1 MPRALEVDGA
11 GIRAASLAEIRED
24 LNARQLAAF
33 GSDLVLSEQLPQSQ
47 WSGILALAL
56 TEILEGVVRTA
67 VYGSSV
73 DDAPSTWL
81 DQLGSLAGI
90 ARVQATRSR
99 VTATLTGVAGTGV
112 PFQSRART
120 PAGALF
126 ESLAAVALSPAGV
139 DVEFAAITEGP
150 IEAAAGTLTE
160 IVTVI
165 AGWETVT
172 NAEAAALGR
181 ARQTDAEYR
190 EAFNA
195 RTARVAV
202 GSMSALEGSLAEVLA
217 GKARVIENATT
228 AAVTVQDWPLPA
240 HSILVVAEKGIVSD
254 LQRAVETHRGMGV
267 ATTVGIV
274 SGIPDEGDLD
284 AVTAGTVTWDG
295 VDYTGLDLSG
305 GLTRAEKAAALTIL
319 LAAAGVTVVAVD
331 DRYVAIFEWVP
342 TDMPNF
348 EDGTTEVAFGFDP
361 ANSSYP
367 PGPFIRTRAR
377 ELAVG
382 LDVTR
387 QPGFPADG
395 LTQIRTNVTA
405 IVDAYGV
412 GEQVWSNDILR
423 VAEGVQ
429 GTRVTTITVEYAGVD
444 ASGVA
449 VPLDVLWS
457 LPTANLTIT
466 IT

>member
-67 VYGSSV
+67 IYGSSV
-73 DDAPSTWL
+73 DHAPSTWL

-90 ARVQATRSR
+90 DRVQATRSR

-112 PFQSRART
+112 PSGSRART

-126 ESLAAVALSPAGV
+126 ESLGAVALSPSGV
-139 DVEFAAITEGP
+139 DVEFLAILEGP

-160 IVTVI
+160 IVSVI
-165 AGWETVT
+165 AGWETIT

-190 EAFNA
+190 EAFLA
-195 RTARVAV
+195 RTARVSV
-202 GSMSALEGSLAEVLA
+202 GSMSALEGALAEALA
-217 GKARVIENATT
+217 GKARVLENATT
-228 AAVTVQDWPLPA
+228 TAARTVQEWPLPA
-240 HSILVVAEKGIVSD
+240 HSILVVAETGIVSD
-254 LQRAVETHRGMGV
+254 LQRAIETHRGMGV
-267 ATTVGIV
+267 ATSVGIV

-305 GLTRAEKAAALTIL
+305 GLTRAEKAAALTTL
-319 LAAAGVTVVAVD
+319 LAAAWGH
-331 DRYVAIFEWVP
+331 RR
-342 TDMPNF
+342 
-348 EDGTTEVAFGFDP
+348 GHRR
-361 ANSSYP
+361 SL
-367 PGPFIRTRAR
+367 RRH
-377 ELAVG
+377 
-382 LDVTR
+382 
-387 QPGFPADG
+387 
-395 LTQIRTNVTA
+395 
-405 IVDAYGV
+405 
-412 GEQVWSNDILR
+412 LR
-423 VAEGVQ
+423 VGADRHAELRGWHHR
-429 GTRVTTITVEYAGVD
+429 GSLRVRSREFKLSAWAVHPD
-444 ASGVA
+444 ARA
-449 VPLDVLWS
+449 
-457 LPTANLTIT
+457 
-466 IT
+466 

>member
-11 GIRAASLAEIRED
+11 GVRAASLAEIRED

-67 VYGSSV
+67 SYGSSV
-73 DDAPSTWL
+73 DHAPSTWL

-90 ARVQATRSR
+90 VRVQATRSR

-112 PFQSRART
+112 PVGSRART
-120 PAGALF
+120 MTGALF
-126 ESLAAVALSPAGV
+126 ESVAAAVLTPAGV
-139 DVEFAAITEGP
+139 DLDFRAVLEGP
-150 IEAAAGTLTE
+150 IEAAAGELNE
-160 IVTVI
+160 IVSVI

-172 NAEAAALGR
+172 NVEAAALGR

-190 EAFNA
+190 ASFLA
-195 RTARVAV
+195 RTATPSI
-202 GSMSALEGSLAEVLA
+202 GSMSALEGSLAEALA
-217 GKARVIENATT
+217 GKARVHENATT
-228 AAVTVQDWPLPA
+228 AAVTVQEWPLPA

-284 AVTAGTVTWDG
+284 AVTAGTVTWNG

-305 GLTRAEKAAALTIL
+305 GLTRAEKAAALTTL
-319 LAAAGVTVVAVD
+319 LGSAGITVVAID
-331 DRYVAIFEWVP
+331 DRYVAIFEWAP
-342 TDMPNF
+342 TVTPNF
-348 EDGTTEVAFGFDP
+348 ADGTTEVAFGFDP
-361 ANSSYP
+361 ASSSYP

-377 ELAVG
+377 ELAVD
-382 LDVTR
+382 LAITR
-387 QPGFPADG
+387 QPEFPADG
-395 LTQIRTNVTA
+395 LTQIRTAVTA
-405 IVDAYGV
+405 IVDGYGV
-412 GEQVWSNDILR
+412 GQQVWLNDILR
-423 VAEGVQ
+423 VAEGVK
-429 GTRVTTITVEYAGVD
+429 GTRVTTITVQYAGVD

>member
-1 MPRALEVDGA
+1 MSTMRL
-11 GIRAASLAEIRED
+11 RL
-24 LNARQLAAF
+24 
-33 GSDLVLSEQLPQSQ
+33 GSIS
-47 WSGILALAL
+47 
-56 TEILEGVVRTA
+56 
-67 VYGSSV
+67 
-73 DDAPSTWL
+73 
-81 DQLGSLAGI
+81 LGSLAGI
-90 ARVQATRSR
+90 DRVQATRSR

-112 PFQSRART
+112 PSGSRART

-126 ESLAAVALSPAGV
+126 ESVGAVALSPSGV
-139 DVEFAAITEGP
+139 DVEFLAILEGP

-190 EAFNA
+190 EAFLA
-195 RTARVAV
+195 RTARVSV
-202 GSMSALEGSLAEVLA
+202 GSMSALEGSLAEALA
-217 GKARVIENATT
+217 GKARVLENATT
-228 AAVTVQDWPLPA
+228 SAAVTVQEWLLPA
-240 HSILVVAEKGIVSD
+240 HSILVVAEKGIASD
-254 LQRAVETHRGMGV
+254 LQRAIETHRGMGV
-267 ATTVGIV
+267 ATSVGIV

-295 VDYTGLDLSG
+295 VNYTGLDLTG
-305 GLTRAEKAAALTIL
+305 GLTRAEKAAALTTL
-319 LAAAGVTVVAVD
+319 LAAAGVTVVAID

-361 ANSSYP
+361 ASSSYP

-377 ELAVG
+377 ELAVD
-382 LDVTR
+382 LAITR

-395 LTQIRTNVTA
+395 LTQIRTAVTA
-405 IVDAYGV
+405 VVDAYGV
-412 GEQVWSNDILR
+412 GEQVWLNDILR
-423 VAEGVQ
+423 VAEGVK
-429 GTRVTTITVEYAGVD
+429 GTRVTTITVQYAGAD

-466 IT
+466 IA

>member
-67 VYGSSV
+67 IYGSSV
-73 DDAPSTWL
+73 DGAPSTWL
-81 DQLGSLAGI
+81 DQLGSI
-90 ARVQATRSR
+90 ADIKRVQATRSR

-112 PFQSRART
+112 RAESRART

-126 ESLAAVALSPAGV
+126 ESVAAGVLTPAGIE
-139 DVEFAAITEGP
+139 VEFKAVMEGP
-150 IEAAAGTLTE
+150 IEAGAGELTE
-160 IVTVI
+160 IVSVI
-165 AGWETVT
+165 AGWETIT
-172 NAEAAALGR
+172 NAEAAAVGR

-190 EAFNA
+190 EAFLA
-195 RTARVAV
+195 RTARVSV
-202 GSMSALEGSLAEVLA
+202 GPMSALEGSLAEALA
-217 GKARVIENATT
+217 GETRVIENATT
-228 AAVTVQDWPLPA
+228 SSVVVQEWPLPA
-240 HSILVVAEKGIVSD
+240 HAILVVAERGIASD
-254 LQRAVETHRGMGV
+254 LQRAIETHRGMGV
-267 ATTVGIV
+267 ATSVGIV

-305 GLTRAEKAAALTIL
+305 GLTRAEKATALTAL
-319 LAAAGVTVVAVD
+319 LVAAGVSVVAID

-348 EDGTTEVAFGFDP
+348 EDGTIEVAFGFDP
-361 ANSSYP
+361 TSSSYP

-377 ELAVG
+377 ELAVD

-429 GTRVTTITVEYAGVD
+429 GTRVTTITVQYAGAD

-449 VPLDVLWS
+449 VPLDILWS

>member
-1 MPRALEVDGA
+1 MT
-11 GIRAASLAEIRED
+11 
-24 LNARQLAAF
+24 RQLAAF

-67 VYGSSV
+67 IYGSSV
-73 DDAPSTWL
+73 DHAPSTWL
-81 DQLGSLAGI
+81 DQLGSLAGHRS
-90 ARVQATRSR
+90 RVQATRSR
-99 VTATLTGVAGTGV
+99 VTATLTGVAGTGI
-112 PFQSRART
+112 PSGSRART

-126 ESLAAVALSPAGV
+126 ESVAAAVALSPSGV
-139 DVEFAAITEGP
+139 DVEFLAILEGP
-150 IEAAAGTLTE
+150 IEAAAGELTE
-160 IVTVI
+160 IVSVI

-190 EAFNA
+190 EAFLA
-195 RTARVAV
+195 RTARVSV
-202 GSMSALEGSLAEVLA
+202 GSMSALEGALAEALA
-217 GKARVIENATT
+217 GKARVLENATT
-228 AAVTVQDWPLPA
+228 AAVTVQEWPLPA
-240 HSILVVAEKGIVSD
+240 HSILVVAETGIVSD

-267 ATTVGIV
+267 ATSVGIV
-274 SGIPDEGDLD
+274 SGTPDEGDLD

-305 GLTRAEKAAALTIL
+305 GLTRAEKATALTTL
-319 LAAAGVTVVAVD
+319 LAAAGVTVVAID

-342 TDMPNF
+342 TNTPNF

-361 ANSSYP
+361 ASSSYP

-377 ELAVG
+377 ELAVD

-429 GTRVTTITVEYAGVD
+429 GTRVTTITVQYAGVD

>member
-24 LNARQLAAF
+24 LNDRQLASF
-33 GSDLVLSEQLPQSQ
+33 GSDLVLSEQVPQSQ

-67 VYGSSV
+67 IYGSSV
-73 DDAPSTWL
+73 DHAPSTWL

-90 ARVQATRSR
+90 DRVQATRSR

-112 PFQSRART
+112 PSGSRART

-126 ESLAAVALSPAGV
+126 ESLGAVALSPSGV
-139 DVEFAAITEGP
+139 DVEFLAILEGP

-160 IVTVI
+160 IVSVI

-190 EAFNA
+190 EAFLA
-195 RTARVAV
+195 RTARVSV
-202 GSMSALEGSLAEVLA
+202 GSMSALEGALAEALA
-217 GKARVIENATT
+217 GKARVLENATT
-228 AAVTVQDWPLPA
+228 AAVTVQEWPLPA
-240 HSILVVAEKGIVSD
+240 HSILVVAETGIVSD
-254 LQRAVETHRGMGV
+254 IQRAVETHRGMGV
-267 ATTVGIV
+267 ATSVGIV
-274 SGIPDEGDLD
+274 SGTPDEGDLD

-295 VDYTGLDLSG
+295 VNYTGLDLTG
-305 GLTRAEKAAALTIL
+305 GLTRAEKAAALTAL
-319 LAAAGVTVVAVD
+319 LAAAGVTIVAID

-342 TDMPNF
+342 TDTPNF

-361 ANSSYP
+361 ASSNYP

-377 ELAVG
+377 ELAVD

-429 GTRVTTITVEYAGVD
+429 GTRVTTITVQYAGVD

-449 VPLDVLWS
+449 VPLDILWS
-457 LPTANLTIT
+457 LPIANLTIT